1 MPCPRFWLEGESG
14 LAEESI
20 DEIGLLQ
27 DAVQLV
33 PHRGGELV
41 CGGGSITGS
50 GRPTGRRI
58 VVVQILTV
66 PEHGEFSQPNAQL
79 T

>member
-20 DEIGLLQ
+20 DEIGLL

-41 CGGGSITGS
+41 CSVGLDYWI
-50 GRPTGRRI
+50 
-58 VVVQILTV
+58 
-66 PEHGEFSQPNAQL
+66 
-79 T
+79 